1 MNREHV
7 PVSLTLER
15 LWQFSLQYYSVREVK
30 QACLNLQNQFK
41 GNVNLL
47 LLLKWLDEQQVTI
60 AEQDWHKVEECL
72 GRSEALLNSF
82 RELRRKLKQPLAD
95 TLYREALQFELQLE
109 KQQQADLVDCVNQLS
124 LHNADDQSL
133 TLRYCR
139 QLGGE
144 HLYSTFAHPFEPD
157 LDARESD

>member
-1 MNREHV
+1 MSIEHV
-7 PVSLTLER
+7 RISLTLER
-15 LWQFSLQYYSVREVK
+15 LWQFSLQYYSAREVK

-60 AEQDWHKVEECL
+60 AESDWHKVEECL
-72 GRSEALLNSF
+72 GRSEALLTSF

-109 KQQQADLVDCVNQLS
+109 KQQQADLVDCVNQLT
-124 LHNADDQSL
+124 LLNANDQPL
-133 TLRYCR
+133 ALRYCR

-144 HLYSTFAHPFEPD
+144 HLYSTFAHPFD
-157 LDARESD
+157 LEERD